1 MGMCSYCGSKNI
13 DERFDD
19 GYDCADCG
27 YDSDDDIV
35 RFDAAVKAHNEAWKA
50 ANS

>member
-13 DERFDD
+13 DVRFID

-35 RFDAAVKAHNEAWKA
+35 RFDAAVKAHDEAWKA